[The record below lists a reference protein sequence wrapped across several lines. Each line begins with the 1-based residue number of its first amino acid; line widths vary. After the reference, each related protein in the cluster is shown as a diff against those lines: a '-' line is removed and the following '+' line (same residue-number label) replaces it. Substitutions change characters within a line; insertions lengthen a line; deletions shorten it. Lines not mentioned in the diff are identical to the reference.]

1 MEANTASLRDVPLFA
16 ELSDEDLAMLAE
28 HLEPKTFEAGEHI
41 FRRGDPGGGLYLVSS
56 GEVELAVHD
65 NTGQKLRLEAVRE
78 NGFFGEVSL
87 LDGQAR
93 SADAVALEPTRTLRL
108 DREDLESLFQK
119 NPAAAFAVFA
129 QVTRRLRQA
138 NALIRQIKPASPNQ
152 AIEQDATAFEKFADW
167 LAYVSGTL
175 PFLLFHVAWFG
186 LWVVI
191 NAQVVAVVDAFDPFP
206 FGLLTMVVSLE
217 AIFLSCVVL
226 ISQNRQATRDRI
238 RSDAEYEANIR
249 AAAEVTQLHAKLDRF
264 EEMVVG
270 RLDALQ
276 APAKPGASPGRSQ
289 RSA

>member
-1 MEANTASLRDVPLFA
+1 MEATTASLKEVPLFA
-16 ELSDEDLAMLAE
+16 ELSDDDLALLSE
-28 HLEPKTFEAGEHI
+28 HLEPKTFAAGEYV

-56 GEVELAVHD
+56 GEVELAVQD
-65 NTGQKLRLEAVRE
+65 NTGQKLRLESVGE
-78 NGFFGEVSL
+78 KGFFGEVSL

-108 DREDLESLFQK
+108 DREDLELLFQK

-138 NALIRQIKPASPNQ
+138 NALLRQIKPASPNQ
-152 AIEQDATAFEKFADW
+152 AVAQEATAFERFADW
-167 LAYVSGTL
+167 LAYFSGTL

-186 LWVVI
+186 LWVLI
-191 NAQVVAVVDAFDPFP
+191 NSHLFPVLDVFDPFP

-238 RSDAEYEANIR
+238 RSDAEYDANIR
-249 AAAEVTQLHAKLDRF
+249 AAAEVTQLHAKMDRF
-264 EEMVVG
+264 EEMVVA
-270 RLDALQ
+270 RLDAMQ
-276 APAKPGASPGRSQ
+276 APAKPSPGAGRSQ